1 MTFTQS
7 EGLRDREFAKFI
19 DVDIGSV
26 SAIGVVLYAV
36 QSGTT
41 DAIPVQCNAL
51 GMLLT
56 SGV

>member
-7 EGLRDREFAKFI
+7 KGLRDREYSKFI

-41 DAIPVQCNAL
+41 DAIPVLCNSV

-56 SGV
+56 SGI